1 MNILFLSPWH
11 PYPPDN
17 GSKLR
22 AYHLIKA
29 LAQHHQVTLVSFAFD
44 TARPEAPCDLHA
56 RCRDVRTVKLDPFAA
71 NRAGAL
77 RTFLSLRPVVSRP
90 VPAMQEL
97 VAAVLGGRVFD
108 AVIASTEM
116 MADYALQAPAS
127 AVRILEEH
135 NAMARWMEE
144 RYRRARHPL
153 HRLRCWA
160 SWQKCR
166 WYEAR
171 FYPRFDLIT
180 MVSEPDRR
188 ATLAAI
194 GAGGPPVAV
203 VPNGVDCR
211 DRRPGLAEP
220 LPDRLVY
227 NGSLTYYANYNAVR
241 FFLEEIFPRVRQAR
255 PQAHLVVTG
264 SLAGVDTAGL
274 PLSDGVTLTGF
285 VEDVRLPVAQATAC
299 VVPLLDGGGTRLKVL
314 EAMALGTPVV
324 ATSKGA
330 EGLDVADGEHLLL
343 ADDPQTFAAR
353 TVELLS
359 NPDLRRRL
367 AANARCLV
375 EQRYDWDAIGRRF
388 VALVEET
395 VARHRALLPS
405 GD

>member
-1 MNILFLSPWH
+1 MKILFLSTWF

-22 AYHLIKA
+22 VYHLIKA
-29 LAQHHQVTLVSFAFD
+29 LAQRHAVTLISFAFG

-56 RCRDVRTVKLDPFAA
+56 WCRDVRTVKLDPFAA

-90 VPAMQEL
+90 VPAMQAL
-97 VAAVLGGRVFD
+97 VAAALRGQAFD

-153 HRLRCWA
+153 QRLRCWA

-180 MVSEPDRR
+180 MVSELDRC

-203 VPNGVDCR
+203 VPNGVDCQ

-227 NGSLTYYANYNAVR
+227 NGALTYSANYDAVR
-241 FFLEEIFPRVRQAR
+241 YFLQEIFPRVRQAR

-285 VEDVRLPVAQATAC
+285 VEDVRVPVAQATAC
-299 VVPLLDGGGTRLKVL
+299 VAPLLDGGGTRLKVL

-359 NPDLRRRL
+359 NPDLRHRL
-367 AANARCLV
+367 AANARRLV

-388 VALVEET
+388 VALVEEA
-395 VARHRALLPS
+395 VAARRALSPGQS
-405 GD
+405 